1 MNINELTIGEAKEL
15 AALFSGSNQ
24 LQKINSGLVGK
35 YVIVRC
41 RDAGVHAG
49 FLESH
54 SGRECVLLNARR
66 LWYWKPGNKQ
76 KFLSGVAIAGLS
88 DESKVGAPVSRI
100 LLTENCEIIEV
111 ESDAVKSIRDAKVD
125 ERE

>member
-15 AALFSGSNQ
+15 AKLFGGSHQ
-24 LQKINSGLVGK
+24 TQTINSGLIGK

-49 FLESH
+49 VLESH
-54 SGRECVLLNARR
+54 SGRECVLLEARR
-66 LWYWKPGNKQ
+66 LWYWRPANNQ
-76 KFLSGVAIAGLS
+76 KFLSGIAIAGLS
-88 DESKVGAPVSRI
+88 GESKVGAPISRI

-111 ESDAVKSIRDAKVD
+111 DTRVVKSISEAKVD